1 MQVPVDCVRASAC
14 PNLLASAP
22 ATECVREAATLAW
35 GFVVGECELGGTDP
49 TVTVREISHQ
59 IHTSDPGS

>member
-1 MQVPVDCVRASAC
+1 MQVPVDCVCAVAC
-14 PNLLASAP
+14 PNLLVSAP

-35 GFVVGECELGGTDP
+35 VFVVGECELGGTDP
-49 TVTVREISHQ
+49 TITVREISHQ